1 MGGRCV
7 FVIGMESSGSK
18 LLAKILSHA
27 LGIQAYGTWNGSG
40 WSRSFE
46 SPHRVCHRSQPYGRD
61 SRFSDIRRWNEEN
74 RDLAIHYVVCT
85 RDVTIS
91 ERSRLARWPERR
103 GSFVDQTGR
112 AREIIREVLETCDH
126 TIWSYE
132 TFMLMGG
139 DYLRWL
145 YRSLGVD
152 ADFIP
157 ADIAD
162 GNAKH
167 VRRAA

>member
-1 MGGRCV
+1 MSGRCV
-7 FVIGMESSGSK
+7 FVVGMESSGSK
-18 LLAKILSHA
+18 LVAKILSHA
-27 LGIQAYGTWNGSG
+27 LGIQPYGTWNGSG
-40 WSRSFE
+40 WSRSFA
-46 SPHRVCHRSQPYGRD
+46 SPHRLCHRSQPYGHD

-85 RDVTIS
+85 RDATIS

-103 GSFVDQTGR
+103 GTFSEQTAR
-112 AREIIREVLETCDH
+112 ARQIIREVLETCDH

-132 TFMLMGG
+132 TFMLLGG
-139 DYLRWL
+139 DSLRWL
-145 YRSLGVD
+145 YRSLGID
-152 ADFIP
+152 SDFVP

-162 GNAKH
+162 ANVKH